1 MDDGYVVTPAG
12 KGIHLNL
19 AELWRYRRVMYFLA
33 WRDVKVK
40 YKQTFVGVGW
50 SLLNPLLTILL
61 FSVVF
66 GLIVK
71 VPSGDIPYP
80 VFVYAGFLPWN
91 ALARVVAM
99 SGTSLVTSASLLTKV
114 YFPRMAIPLASMV
127 MPTLDTLISFPL
139 LILMMLFF
147 GITPGWQVISLP
159 LFLILGLA
167 AAVGASL
174 WISSLYVRFR
184 DVGQLIPFLLQLWM
198 YASPV
203 VYSTS
208 LVPADWRWLYALNPM
223 VPVLEGFRWGLFGTP
238 LPLTGPQML
247 EGVITAALLLF
258 TGLVYFRR
266 AEDAFADVVLWDK
279 R

>member
-19 AELWRYRRVMYFLA
+19 AELWRYRRVVYFLA

-40 YKQTFVGVGW
+40 YKQTFVGIGW

-61 FSVVF
+61 FSIVF
-66 GLIVK
+66 GLIVR

-91 ALARVVAM
+91 AVSRVVAM

-139 LILMMLFF
+139 LMLMMLLY
-147 GITPGWQVISLP
+147 GITPSWQIVTLP
-159 LFLILGLA
+159 LILLLGLA

-174 WISSLYVRFR
+174 WISALYVRFR
-184 DVGQLIPFLLQLWM
+184 DVGQLIPFLLQIWM

-203 VYSTS
+203 VYSTN
-208 LVPADWRWLYALNPM
+208 LVPPDWRWLYALNPM
-223 VPVLEGFRWGLFGTP
+223 VPVLEGFRWGLFGSP

-247 EGVITAALLLF
+247 EGVVTTGLLLL
-258 TGLVYFRR
+258 TGLLYFRR
-266 AEDAFADVVLWDK
+266 AEDAFADVV
-279 R
+279 

>member
-99 SGTSLVTSASLLTKV
+99 SGTSLVTSANLLTKV

-127 MPTLDTLISFPL
+127 MPTIDTLISFPL
-139 LILMMLFF
+139 LLLMMLAF
-147 GITPGWQVISLP
+147 GITPGWQVITLP
-159 LFLILGLA
+159 LFLVLGLA

-203 VYSTS
+203 VYSTN

-223 VPVLEGFRWGLFGTP
+223 VLALEGFRWGLFGTP

-247 EGVITAALLLF
+247 EGVLTTVLLLL
-258 TGLVYFRR
+258 TGLLYFRR
-266 AEDAFADVVLWDK
+266 AEDAFADVV
-279 R
+279 